1 MDTLVVKPQICVTFS
16 DGGMDALKS
25 SSKNKS
31 VLTSQL
37 AEEDPEPIS
46 TTKEASPVP
55 ARNLSPVIQ
64 VVPPVTTQKISVVP
78 APKTPMPAPQT
89 PVPAPKTPVPAP
101 RKLEPDEP
109 ERKEDEKEKAKEG
122 SKLTRK
128 FKQFCKGE
136 VFQRV
141 SCNVCGID
149 IKLKH
154 AQFLCDFCRCYTL
167 T

>member
-1 MDTLVVKPQICVTFS
+1 MDTL
-16 DGGMDALKS
+16 KS
-25 SSKNKS
+25 STRNKS

-46 TTKEASPVP
+46 TTKEVSPAP
-55 ARNLSPVIQ
+55 ARKQSPVIQ
-64 VVPPVTTQKISVVP
+64 VVPPVSAQKILVV
-78 APKTPMPAPQT
+78 PAPQT
-89 PVPAPKTPVPAP
+89 PVPVP

-109 ERKEDEKEKAKEG
+109 EKKEDEKEKAKEG

-128 FKQFCKGE
+128 LKQLCKGE
-136 VFQRV
+136 IFKRV

-154 AQFLCDFCRCYTL
+154 AQFSCDFFRCHTL
-167 T
+167 M

>member
-1 MDTLVVKPQICVTFS
+1 LDLLVIKPKICVTFS
-16 DGGMDALKS
+16 DGGVDTLKS
-25 SSKNKS
+25 SSRNKS

-46 TTKEASPVP
+46 TTKEVSPAP
-55 ARNLSPVIQ
+55 ARNQNPVIQ
-64 VVPPVTTQKISVVP
+64 VVPPVSAQKILVVP
-78 APKTPMPAPQT
+78 APE
-89 PVPAPKTPVPAP
+89 TPVPAP

-128 FKQFCKGE
+128 LKQLRKGE
-136 VFQRV
+136 IFKSV

-154 AQFLCDFCRCYTL
+154 AQFLCDFCRCHSCDAYMV
-167 T
+167 